1 MKKLFLRNESG
12 YSLLVVLMVMTLL
25 SVVGLMVMGITV
37 NSVKHVTVN
46 EQSVKVKSATDM
58 AIEEAMAQI
67 DREVEELNKDI
78 KNKTILIDAVVSRL
92 NNSLNNLKS
101 LGTLP
106 YTIQTQTIKD
116 GSEGIY
122 QEKVTIKTP
131 VGTSGKFATRTIL
144 ISSINNVFK
153 YSTVTPGDLVLNG
166 AAYIEGDVRVGGNL
180 YSSNYGKYV
189 DGINLYEKTSFP
201 ALNGNLTV
209 LGNHN
214 RLSNM
219 DRRGNWFFGYY
230 YVPVFQNFSPTPVE
244 LKKYFSVVPRMPVNS
259 LPVEKVDVAAM
270 ILKKSGNLSSSKTLG
285 SLNVNANE
293 TVRLTGNYTI
303 NNDLVMK
310 EGSRLEVN
318 GSLKVKGN
326 AELSGTI
333 TTQNPNDYIYIQG
346 KSSSP
351 VTISN
356 LTLSGQMYL
365 GYSLDIQNN
374 LNTNGSIYV
383 MGNIDVANFTNN
395 DPGTLLLLA
404 EGDIKVSN
412 NNLYNDLP
420 KPINAFLYSN
430 SQLEIYG
437 IGSHLKIT
445 GGIYGKDIILNA
457 VKGKTKKG
465 SGSSLIFESNQ
476 DGLPPES
483 SRLSVIYKKDLI
495 LNPPT
500 GIPVSSELSVE
511 ILDTEYE

>member
-1 MKKLFLRNESG
+1 MKKFLQNDSG
-12 YSLLVVLMVMTLL
+12 YSLLVVIMVMTLL

-37 NSVKHVTVN
+37 NSIKHVSVN

-67 DREVEELNKDI
+67 DREVEVLNKDI

-92 NNSLNNLKS
+92 NHSLNNLGR
-101 LGTLP
+101 LGSLP
-106 YTIQTQTIKD
+106 YSIHSQTIKD

-122 QEKVTIKTP
+122 QEKVTIKAP
-131 VGTSGKFATRTIL
+131 VGASGKFATRTIL
-144 ISSINNVFK
+144 VSSINNVFK

-166 AAYIEGDVRVGGNL
+166 ASYIEGDVRVGGNL

-189 DGINLYEKTSFP
+189 EGTDLYEKTSFP
-201 ALNGNLTV
+201 AINGNLTV
-209 LGNHN
+209 LGNYN
-214 RLSNM
+214 RLSYI
-219 DRRGNWFFGYY
+219 DRRWWWGYY
-230 YVPVFQNFSPTPVE
+230 YVPVYQGFSPTAQE
-244 LKKYFSVVPRMPVNS
+244 MKKYFSITPKLPVNS
-259 LPVEKVDVAAM
+259 IPVEKVDVSGLIA
-270 ILKKSGNLSSSKTLG
+270 KKSGNPASPKTLG
-285 SLNVNANE
+285 NLIVRANE
-293 TVRLTGNYTI
+293 TIRLTGNYTI
-303 NNDLVMK
+303 NNDLIMQENSK
-310 EGSRLEVN
+310 LEIS
-318 GSLKVKGN
+318 GSLQVKGN
-326 AELSGTI
+326 AALSGTI
-333 TTQNPNDYIYIQG
+333 TIQNPNDYIFIQG

-351 VTISN
+351 VTINN
-356 LTLSGQMYL
+356 LTLSGQMYI

-383 MGNIDVANFTNN
+383 MGNINVENFTNN

-465 SGSSLIFESNQ
+465 YNGNLIFESNQ
-476 DGLPPES
+476 DGLPAES
-483 SRLSVIYKKDLI
+483 SRLSVIYKKDMI

-500 GIPVSSELSVE
+500 GIPVSSELSIE

>member
-1 MKKLFLRNESG
+1 MVMKKYLRNENG

-67 DREVEELNKDI
+67 DREVAELNKDI
-78 KNKTILIDAVVSRL
+78 KNKTILIDAVVAKL
-92 NNSLNNLKS
+92 NNSLNRLSS
-101 LGTLP
+101 LGSLL
-106 YTIQTQTIKD
+106 YTIQSQTIKD

-122 QEKVTIKTP
+122 QEKVTIRAPIGST
-131 VGTSGKFATRTIL
+131 GKYATRTVL

-166 AAYIEGDVRVGGNL
+166 ASYIEGDVRVGGNL

-189 DGINLYEKTSFP
+189 EGINLYEKTSFP

-209 LGNHN
+209 LGIYN
-214 RLSNM
+214 RLSNIE
-219 DRRGNWFFGYY
+219 RRWWFGYY
-230 YVPVFQNFSPTPVE
+230 YVPVFQKFTPSATE
-244 LKKYFSVVPRMPVNS
+244 MRNYFSIVPKVPASS
-259 LPVEKVDVAAM
+259 LPVEKVDVTAM
-270 ILKKSGNLSSSKTLG
+270 ISGKSGNLPNSKTLG
-285 SLNVNANE
+285 NLQVRERE
-293 TVRLTGNYTI
+293 TVRLTGNYI
-303 NNDLVMK
+303 VNNDLVMEK
-310 EGSRLEVN
+310 DSKLLIN
-318 GSLKVKGN
+318 GSLKVNGN
-326 AELSGTI
+326 AILTGTLS
-333 TTQNPNDYIYIQG
+333 TQNPNDHIYIQG
-346 KSSSP
+346 LSSAP
-351 VTISN
+351 VSISN
-356 LTLSGQMYL
+356 LTLTGQMYV
-365 GYSLDIQNN
+365 GNSVNIENN
-374 LNTNGSIYV
+374 LNTNGSIYSR
-383 MGNIDVANFTNN
+383 GNINVENFTNN
-395 DPGTLLLLA
+395 DQGTLLLLA

-465 SGSSLIFESNQ
+465 PGGNLIFESGQ

-483 SRLSVIYKKDLI
+483 SRLSVIYKKELI